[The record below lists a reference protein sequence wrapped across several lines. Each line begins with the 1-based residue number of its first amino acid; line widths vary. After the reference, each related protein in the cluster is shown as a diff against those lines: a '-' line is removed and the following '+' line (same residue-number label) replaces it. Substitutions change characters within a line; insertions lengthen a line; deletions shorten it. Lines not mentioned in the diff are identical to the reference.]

1 MHQTMPT
8 NIANTNGTLTKS
20 MRGPNVISNLLFRIL
35 AGTR

>member
-1 MHQTMPT
+1 MHQTIPT
-8 NIANTNGTLTKS
+8 MIANTNGILTKS